1 MKLSAC
7 IREVEDKSDNRLYYL
22 GPLVEMDDGRI
33 SMGNII
39 KRGKV
44 NGFEGSYALAIL
56 GTIVLNVAHV
66 LHA

>member
-1 MKLSAC
+1 
-7 IREVEDKSDNRLYYL
+7 
-22 GPLVEMDDGRI
+22 MDDGRI